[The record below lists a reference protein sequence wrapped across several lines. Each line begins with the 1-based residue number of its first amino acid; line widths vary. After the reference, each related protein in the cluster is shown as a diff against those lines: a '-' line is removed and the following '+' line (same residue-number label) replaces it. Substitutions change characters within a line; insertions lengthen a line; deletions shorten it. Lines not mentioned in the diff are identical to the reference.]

1 MEAKNV
7 SPSFATFAGARSKS
21 VPNARMKEGEK
32 DLLAEDKIS
41 DTKRVIEAVG

>member
-7 SPSFATFAGARSKS
+7 SPIFATFARARGKS
-21 VPNARMKEGEK
+21 APNARMK

>member
-7 SPSFATFAGARSKS
+7 LPTFATFAKTRGRSA
-21 VPNARMKEGEK
+21 PNARMKEREK

-41 DTKRVIEAVG
+41 DTKRVIEAVS